1 MTRQRF
7 HETTVADALKGSVGP
22 LMRQIRKYAALKG
35 LLAALPG
42 ELAEMAAPYDIKL
55 AVRDDQATGSRGDAV
70 HRPSGQSQI
79 RAKRDAEPAADEERA
94 KHGFAPTENAGAAA
108 ELNTMFIYVAS
119 PTVAT
124 VISQRRRALIE
135 AANRSAGMPL
145 VEELRCEQA
154 PQAKITR
161 QLNILGLKP
170 D

>member
-1 MTRQRF
+1 MTRARF

-42 ELAEMAAPYDIKL
+42 ELSEMAAPYDIKL
-55 AVRDDQATGSRGDAV
+55 AG
-70 HRPSGQSQI
+70 
-79 RAKRDAEPAADEERA
+79 AEASA
-94 KHGFAPTENAGAAA
+94 AGAAA
-108 ELNTMFIYVAS
+108 ELNTMYIYVAS

-124 VISQRRRALIE
+124 VISQRKRALIE
-135 AANRSAGMPL
+135 AANRAAGMPL
-145 VEELRCEQA
+145 IEDLRCEQA
-154 PQAKITR
+154 AQAKITR